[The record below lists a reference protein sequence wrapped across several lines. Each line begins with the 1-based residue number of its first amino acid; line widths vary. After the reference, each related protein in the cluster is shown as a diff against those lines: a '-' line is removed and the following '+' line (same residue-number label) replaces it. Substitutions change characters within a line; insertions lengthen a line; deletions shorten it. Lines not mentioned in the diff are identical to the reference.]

1 MVNARRLERIYVAP
15 RPVPAKFRMTDMPR
29 TWPKPWRGQCPE
41 PRFRMPPNRMPRRG
55 MLDSMRSPE
64 NIETDLME
72 ISSIADDAV
81 KLERII
87 SWCATHP
94 DEVPFALHQLMGRRE
109 KQASQIPEP

>member
-1 MVNARRLERIYVAP
+1 MAA
-15 RPVPAKFRMTDMPR
+15 
-29 TWPKPWRGQCPE
+29 
-41 PRFRMPPNRMPRRG
+41 RG

-87 SWCATHP
+87 AWCATHP
-94 DEVPFALHQLMGRRE
+94 DEVPFALHQLMGLRE
-109 KQASQIPEP
+109 KHASHTPEA